1 MENGY
6 GWILTQA
13 NLLVM
18 DNDMKKSIYNH
29 FVRWKDF
36 YYGVN
41 LMRGNGIFLTKKQ
54 YSYYKEST
62 DNVSII
68 GNKKITKALTD
79 SGVESRTNEFD
90 TCLPL
95 RQCVVKK

>member
-13 NLLVM
+13 NPLVT

-90 TCLPL
+90 TYLPWNN
-95 RQCVVKK
+95 V

>member
-6 GWILTQA
+6 GWILIQA

-41 LMRGNGIFLTKKQ
+41 LMRGNGIFLTARWWGILCSASETPIE
-54 YSYYKEST
+54 Y
-62 DNVSII
+62 
-68 GNKKITKALTD
+68 
-79 SGVESRTNEFD
+79 RHF
-90 TCLPL
+90 
-95 RQCVVKK
+95 